1 MKALLNA
8 LQEGRL
14 VELPDNIKVDALEF
28 LGALLEAVPEVP
40 SDEGITE
47 KALRREALHN
57 TGIGKGWAC
66 PHATTD
72 HEGELLCAVGW
83 SPQGIDYGS
92 PDGVKVH
99 LVVMYFVPDSQRNA
113 YLKEISQ
120 LAKAIHQNEDLQ
132 KLQELEE
139 LSEVRHALLDAITHA
154 IESVTPEG
162 RARMIQLEVRHAAV
176 TAGEAAAPGAPLSL
190 DAIARSILPVS
201 VLVQPGVRP
210 VVLAQD
216 REMVEAL
223 EGLASL
229 AEDLEKSG
237 HSAVGDINVVLRS
250 SEHYAPNRILHECV
264 AFRGATKPA

>member
-14 VELPDNIKVDALEF
+14 IELPDNIKNDALEY
-28 LGALLEAVPEVP
+28 LGTLLEAIPEV
-40 SDEGITE
+40 SDEGINE
-47 KALRREALHN
+47 KALARENLHN

-72 HEGELLCAVGW
+72 IESELLCAVGW
-83 SPQGIDYGS
+83 SPQGIDYGA
-92 PDGVKVH
+92 PDGIPVH

-120 LAKAIHQNEDLQ
+120 LAKAIHQNADLQ

-176 TAGEAAAPGAPLSL
+176 AAAEVAPELPGAVSGQ
-190 DAIARSILPVS
+190 ILPVS
-201 VLVQPGVRP
+201 ILVIPGARP
-210 VVLAQD
+210 VVLSQNSD
-216 REMVEAL
+216 LVREIEEIEAIADVL
-223 EGLASL
+223 LKVGRVS
-229 AEDLEKSG
+229 KG
-237 HSAVGDINVVLRS
+237 HLHIVLRS
-250 SEHYAPNRILHECV
+250 SEHYAEDRVLHDCI
-264 AFRGATKPA
+264 AYRSA

>member
-14 VELPDNIKVDALEF
+14 IELPDNIKNDALEF
-28 LGALLEAVPEVP
+28 LGTLLEAIPDV
-40 SDEGITE
+40 SDEGINE
-47 KALRREALHN
+47 KALARENLHN

-72 HEGELLCAVGW
+72 IESELLCAVGW
-83 SPQGIDYGS
+83 SPQGIDYGA
-92 PDGVKVH
+92 PDGIPVH

-120 LAKAIHQNEDLQ
+120 LAKAIHQNADLQ

-176 TAGEAAAPGAPLSL
+176 TAAAEVAPELPGAVSGQ
-190 DAIARSILPVS
+190 ILPVS
-201 VLVQPGVRP
+201 ILVVPGARP
-210 VVLAQD
+210 VVLSQNSD
-216 REMVEAL
+216 LVREIEAIEAIADVL
-223 EGLASL
+223 LKVGRASKGPL
-229 AEDLEKSG
+229 
-237 HSAVGDINVVLRS
+237 HVVLRS
-250 SEHYAPNRILHECV
+250 SEHYAEDRVLHDCI
-264 AFRGATKPA
+264 AYRSA

>member
-14 VELPDNIKVDALEF
+14 VELPDNIKNDALEF
-28 LGALLEAVPEVP
+28 LGTLLEAIPEIA
-40 SDEGITE
+40 DEEGITE
-47 KALRREALHN
+47 KAFAREKLHN

-66 PHATTD
+66 PHATSD
-72 HEGELLCAVGW
+72 HDGELLCSVGW
-83 SPQGIDYGS
+83 SPTGMDYGS
-92 PDGVKVH
+92 PDGVRVH
-99 LVVMYFVPDSQRNA
+99 LIVMYFVPDSQRNA

-132 KLQELEE
+132 KLQELTE

-154 IESVTPEG
+154 IESVTPES

-176 TAGEAAAPGAPLSL
+176 GAGVPSAPLSL
-190 DAIARSILPVS
+190 DSIARSILPVS
-201 VLVQPGVRP
+201 IIIVPGAKP
-210 VVLAQD
+210 LVLAQD
-216 REMVEAL
+216 RELVDSIEL
-223 EGLASL
+223 ITTL

-237 HSAVGDINVVLRS
+237 HSASGDINIVLKS
-250 SEHYAPNRILHECV
+250 TEHYAPNRVLHDCV

>member
-1 MKALLNA
+1 MKALLTA

-14 VELPDNIKVDALEF
+14 VELPDNVKVDALEF
-28 LGALLEAVPEVP
+28 LGALLEAIPEVP
-40 SDEGITE
+40 SEEGITE

-83 SPQGIDYGS
+83 SPQGIDYGA

-132 KLQELEE
+132 KLQELTE

-154 IESVTPEG
+154 ISSVTPEG
-162 RARMIQLEVRHAAV
+162 RARMIQLEVRHAA
-176 TAGEAAAPGAPLSL
+176 AAAAETAPGIPGTVAG
-190 DAIARSILPVS
+190 AILPVS
-201 VLVQPGVRP
+201 ILVSPGSRP
-210 VVLAQD
+210 VILGQNADLV
-216 REMVEAL
+216 REIEAMT
-223 EGLASL
+223 GLAEEL
-229 AEDLEKSG
+229 AKSG
-237 HSAVGDINVVLRS
+237 HAAGGKIHVVLRS
-250 SEHYAPNRILHECV
+250 SGHFAGDRVLHDCI
-264 AFRGATKPA
+264 AYRSA

>member
-14 VELPDNIKVDALEF
+14 VELPDNIKNDALEF
-28 LGALLEAVPEVP
+28 LGALLEAIPEVA
-40 SDEGITE
+40 DEGITE
-47 KALRREALHN
+47 KAFAREKLHN

-66 PHATTD
+66 PHATSD
-72 HEGELLCAVGW
+72 HDGELLCSVGW

-154 IESVTPEG
+154 IESVTPEA
-162 RARMIQLEVRHAAV
+162 RARMIQLEVRHAEAEAEASV
-176 TAGEAAAPGAPLSL
+176 TEVPGTVTGG
-190 DAIARSILPVS
+190 IFPVS
-201 VLVQPGVRP
+201 VLLIPGSSP
-210 VVLAQD
+210 VVLGQNAD
-216 REMVEAL
+216 LVSEVEQITDL
-223 EGLASL
+223 FGELSKHGRASKGQL
-229 AEDLEKSG
+229 
-237 HSAVGDINVVLRS
+237 HVVLRS
-250 SEHYAPNRILHECV
+250 TEHYAAERVLHDCI
-264 AFRGATKPA
+264 AYRSS

>member
-1 MKALLNA
+1 M
-8 LQEGRL
+8 
-14 VELPDNIKVDALEF
+14 
-28 LGALLEAVPEVP
+28 
-40 SDEGITE
+40 
-47 KALRREALHN
+47 
-57 TGIGKGWAC
+57 
-66 PHATTD
+66 
-72 HEGELLCAVGW
+72 
-83 SPQGIDYGS
+83 DYGS
-92 PDGVKVH
+92 PDGVAVH

-154 IESVTPEG
+154 IESVTPES

-176 TAGEAAAPGAPLSL
+176 EAGVPSAPMSL
-190 DAIARSILPVS
+190 AAIARSILPVS
-201 VLVQPGVRP
+201 IIIVPGVKP

-216 REMVEAL
+216 RDLVESIEL
-223 EGLASL
+223 ITTL

-237 HSAVGDINVVLRS
+237 HSARGDINVVLKS
-250 SEHYAPNRILHECV
+250 TEHYAPDRIMHDCV

>member
-14 VELPDNIKVDALEF
+14 IELPDNIKNDALEF
-28 LGALLEAVPEVP
+28 LGTLLEAIPEV
-40 SDEGITE
+40 SDEGINE
-47 KALRREALHN
+47 KALARENLHN

-72 HEGELLCAVGW
+72 IESELLCAVGW
-83 SPQGIDYGS
+83 SPQGIDYGA
-92 PDGVKVH
+92 PDGIPVH

-120 LAKAIHQNEDLQ
+120 LAKAIHQNADLQ

-176 TAGEAAAPGAPLSL
+176 AAAEVAPELPGAVSGQ
-190 DAIARSILPVS
+190 ILPVS
-201 VLVQPGVRP
+201 ILVVPAARP
-210 VVLAQD
+210 VVLSQNSD
-216 REMVEAL
+216 LVREIEAIEAIADEL
-223 EGLASL
+223 LKVGRVS
-229 AEDLEKSG
+229 KG
-237 HSAVGDINVVLRS
+237 HLHIVLRS
-250 SEHYAPNRILHECV
+250 SEHYAEDRVLHDCI
-264 AFRGATKPA
+264 AYRSA

>member
-14 VELPDNIKVDALEF
+14 VELPDNIKIDALEF

-40 SDEGITE
+40 SEEGITE
-47 KALRREALHN
+47 KALAREKLHN

-72 HEGELLCAVGW
+72 HEGELLCSVGW
-83 SPQGIDYGS
+83 SPKGIDYGA

-139 LSEVRHALLDAITHA
+139 LAEVRHALLDAITHA

-176 TAGEAAAPGAPLSL
+176 TATETAPEIPAVVAGA
-190 DAIARSILPVS
+190 ILPVS
-201 VLVQPGVRP
+201 ILVVSGGRP
-210 VVLAQD
+210 VVLSQNVELV
-216 REMVEAL
+216 REIEEIA
-223 EGLASL
+223 GLSEEL
-229 AEDLEKSG
+229 GKSG
-237 HSAVGDINVVLRS
+237 HATKGRLHVVLRS
-250 SEHYAPNRILHECV
+250 SDHYAMERVLHDCI
-264 AFRGATKPA
+264 AYRSA